1 MSRTRVLVLV
11 CAMSAASVAIAQSN
25 DRSVAAGATVA
36 SPHTREVVTRKQ
48 VRAELE
54 EAYRLGL
61 LHANPNQYP
70 SEYVAY
76 ARDRIHQLARDG
88 TPVNPKA
95 RVE

>member
-1 MSRTRVLVLV
+1 MSRTRVLALV

-25 DRSVAAGATVA
+25 DRPGATGATVA
-36 SPHTREVVTRKQ
+36 PPHTREVVTREQ

-70 SEYVAY
+70 SEYIAY
-76 ARDRIHQLARDG
+76 ARDRIHQLAHEN